1 MNDKIT
7 KLKITAILRK
17 GIELYLDELKRK
29 LRSLK
34 KLEATIR
41 FKNRTLTCKEQYI
54 WDKFFST
61 KTDEKQD
68 VRYNIKQLAAMDH
81 ETLKEVIDE
90 YFYHVYFQYYKDNGI
105 TLNDLYDPNLLAVL
119 KLPEDA
125 AIEDIKRRFRE
136 LALKYHPDRGGDSE
150 KFIELVDAYK
160 KLTENE

>member
-1 MNDKIT
+1 M
-7 KLKITAILRK
+7 
-17 GIELYLDELKRK
+17 YLDELKRK
-29 LRSLK
+29 LRCLK

-41 FKNRTLTCKEQYI
+41 FKNRMLTCKEQFI

-61 KTDEKQD
+61 KTDGEQD

-150 KFIELVDAYK
+150 KFIELVDVYK